1 MLSDPNILAVRSS
14 APWRTLNDLVAD
26 AKQRP
31 GVITFSSSGNF
42 GAAHVSVESF
52 AHAAGIKL
60 LHVPYRG
67 AGPAITGLLAG
78 QVGLT
83 SSTLGT
89 LAAHVEAGTIRILAS
104 MSAER
109 IRRLPDVPTLREIGY
124 PVDATVW
131 AGLFVPKGVPEPIVR
146 RLRSAMRDALG
157 DPMVI
162 SVFEKAGTDPAYQDA
177 PEFSRLVEAD
187 SAILTVT
194 IKKIGR
200 LE

>member
-1 MLSDPNILAVRSS
+1 
-14 APWRTLNDLVAD
+14 
-26 AKQRP
+26 
-31 GVITFSSSGNF
+31 
-42 GAAHVSVESF
+42 
-52 AHAAGIKL
+52 
-60 LHVPYRG
+60 
-67 AGPAITGLLAG
+67 
-78 QVGLT
+78 
-83 SSTLGT
+83 
-89 LAAHVEAGTIRILAS
+89 

-124 PVDATVW
+124 PVDANVW

-187 SAILTVT
+187 SAILTAT